1 MTDLSVDPR
10 VERTRRV
17 VLDAT
22 LDQLAEVG
30 YGALTIEGVA
40 RSADVGK
47 ATIYRHWEGKLDL
60 VSDAIRTL
68 EPLVTPPELDDHRA
82 RIVGMIHAIAQYLA
96 ESRFSTCLPA
106 RIEAGG
112 RDPAVRDFH
121 HRVSAERRSRTIG
134 LLDAARDAGHL
145 LPDTDTQLLA
155 ELLVG
160 PLILRRLTT
169 PQPFPPEQVDQLV
182 ATVLDPYRC

>member
-40 RSADVGK
+40 RSANVGK

-68 EPLVTPPELDDHRA
+68 EP
-82 RIVGMIHAIAQYLA
+82 
-96 ESRFSTCLPA
+96 
-106 RIEAGG
+106 
-112 RDPAVRDFH
+112 
-121 HRVSAERRSRTIG
+121 RSRRRNSTTIA
-134 LLDAARDAGHL
+134 LESSA
-145 LPDTDTQLLA
+145 
-155 ELLVG
+155 
-160 PLILRRLTT
+160 
-169 PQPFPPEQVDQLV
+169 
-182 ATVLDPYRC
+182 